1 MRNPIVLGRPLLPFA
16 QAAASLWVA
25 GLSVLALAGCEQ
37 HKAPAVSSAP
47 AVQHDAL
54 SGNTASQAWL
64 ASCYAAGGRCIGV
77 APDPAMACA
86 WSAVRLLSR
95 SPDLAL
101 ADSEAY
107 EAACDLP
114 RESDRQ
120 RAAIAAA
127 DFGDRIYGQGADARL
142 AAGKALA
149 ETPVLYPSVEAVRGK
164 VNLAL
169 AHARRAERL
178 PAFAAPAPGR
188 PGDTVVTWSSC
199 ADPICLQADT
209 PAFGGGVIRYRVT
222 VRIAGTGEP
231 QAAGL
236 AGRLAAAGL
245 DAGSIG
251 DTLGDGQPHEFVQG
265 PACWRAGKDDPALMY
280 AGAARAPCLGH

>member
-1 MRNPIVLGRPLLPFA
+1 MRIGT
-16 QAAASLWVA
+16 
-25 GLSVLALAGCEQ
+25 GLMLSPALAALLSLAVAACEQ

-47 AVQHDAL
+47 SIQHDAL
-54 SGNTASQAWL
+54 SGKASSQAWL
-64 ASCYAAGGRCIGV
+64 ASCYAAGGRCIGIT
-77 APDPAMACA
+77 PDPAMACA

-95 SPDLAL
+95 SPDLSL

-107 EAACDLP
+107 EAACNLP
-114 RESDRQ
+114 RESERQ

-149 ETPVLYPSVEAVRGK
+149 ETPVLYPSVEAVRTRI
-164 VNLAL
+164 NLAL

-178 PAFAAPAPGR
+178 PIFAAAPPAKA
-188 PGDTVVTWSSC
+188 GDSAVAWSSC

-222 VRIAGTGEP
+222 VRIAGTGE
-231 QAAGL
+231 AAAATL
-236 AGRLAAAGL
+236 AGRLAAEGL
-245 DAGSIG
+245 EASSLGEL
-251 DTLGDGQPHEFVQG
+251 LGDGQQHEFGQG
-265 PACWRAGKDDPALMY
+265 PACWRAGKDAAGIMY
-280 AGAARAPCLGH
+280 AGAARGPCQGR

>member
-1 MRNPIVLGRPLLPFA
+1 MRNGLGLRYWPTL
-16 QAAASLWVA
+16 AALMT
-25 GLSVLALAGCEQ
+25 LALGACEQ

-47 AVQHDAL
+47 SIQHDAL
-54 SGNTASQAWL
+54 SGKAASQAWL
-64 ASCYAAGGRCIGV
+64 ASCYAAGGRCVGI
-77 APDPAMACA
+77 APDPPMACA

-95 SPDLAL
+95 SPDLGL

-107 EAACDLP
+107 EAACNLL

-127 DFGDRIYGQGADARL
+127 DFGDRIYGQGAEARL

-149 ETPVLYPSVEAVRGK
+149 ETPVLYPSLESIRGK

-169 AHARRAERL
+169 AQVRRAERL
-178 PAFAAPAPGR
+178 PAFAAPAPGKAE
-188 PGDTVVTWSSC
+188 DSVITWSSC
-199 ADPICLQADT
+199 ADPVCLQADT
-209 PAFGGGVIRYRVT
+209 PAFGGGVIRYRIT

-231 QAAGL
+231 QAALL

-245 DAGSIG
+245 DASSLGA
-251 DTLGDGQPHEFVQG
+251 TLGDGQPHEFVQG
-265 PACWRAGKDDPALMY
+265 PACWRAGKDDPAVRY
-280 AGAARAPCLGH
+280 AGAGRAPCLGH